1 MNMLA
6 GLLENKVLLTAL
18 VAWALA
24 QGLKFPIMS
33 FVQRRW
39 NWSVLF
45 SAGGMPSS
53 HAALIT
59 SCTNAIG
66 LWHGYNSPL
75 FALGAAMTM
84 IVLYDAAGVRHQAG
98 IHAARINFL
107 FEELLQGH
115 PWNEEELRE
124 VLGHTP
130 LEVLAGTLLG
140 IAISTLI
147 WALWR

>member
-1 MNMLA
+1 MKMLA

-18 VAWALA
+18 IAWGLA
-24 QGLKFPIMS
+24 QGLKLPIMS
-33 FVQRRW
+33 FIQRRL

-59 SCTNAIG
+59 SCANAIG
-66 LWHGYNSPL
+66 LWQGYNSPL
-75 FALGAAMTM
+75 FALSTTIAI
-84 IVLYDAAGVRHQAG
+84 IVLYDATGVRHQAG

-107 FEELLQGH
+107 FQELLQGH
-115 PWNEEELRE
+115 SWNEEELRE

-140 IAISTLI
+140 IAVSTLI
-147 WALWR
+147 WVLWR